1 MFIQY
6 QTFDYHYASKLNPRL
21 YDIIDYEVDP
31 DTSVLAVD
39 GNYDNGAPRSAVN
52 LHTRKIEDLD
62 KLLLWIENLI
72 PQCARNFVKQDYLDN
87 LSRVRKTGGNGG
99 LRSNSFKID
108 SCWGILFNKGNSLIK
123 HNHFPYSISFVY
135 CVNSP
140 KGSSPLI
147 IEGENIN
154 LVPGRIIFFLSHYY
168 HWVPLNKCD
177 GRCSIVG
184 NILYTP

>member
-108 SCWGILFNKGNSLIK
+108 SCWGILFNKGNTFMYLFSSAIALSNSLYGI
-123 HNHFPYSISFVY
+123 FPFAYADFNKVSIV
-135 CVNSP
+135 
-140 KGSSPLI
+140 SSTR
-147 IEGENIN
+147 
-154 LVPGRIIFFLSHYY
+154 VFIFFE
-168 HWVPLNKCD
+168 
-177 GRCSIVG
+177 
-184 NILYTP
+184 